1 MPFVVFLYARYL
13 YLVTRKSI
21 MNSLPSLNHSLL
33 SLSVLAALSSPLVHA
48 SPVDIHPSSQS
59 YTGLMFTPNAQ
70 VIKTGDI
77 SLSFHQG
84 VPYRQSISQLDNWFV
99 ATGLF
104 PYLEVGG
111 RIVTKTYDT
120 NLYTEKDGGIR
131 DLSASAKFQL
141 PYIYDLT
148 GFNIAIGAQDI
159 GGAANNFDTKY
170 IVADKTFDALSLRL
184 SGGYG
189 SSVLANGIMDGP
201 FAGAEWQPLSFIQL
215 TAEYDAAEF
224 NSNAKLFTPRGLLP
238 WGSQLS
244 LDYQLYT
251 GHERSEQDV
260 WGVNFSVPLMGYN
273 DNKALDLATSK
284 NEQLAH
290 KVNQQL
296 AESSTASLAN
306 LIDALKNEGFVN
318 LNVGYRNNKM
328 VVALENRRYNHNQMD
343 GVGVALG
350 IIASKAGEG
359 VFSDLT
365 ALIKQSDDTAK
376 VANTQDQNI
385 ELILLTNGLPMFTVN
400 TESKCYREF
409 IQSDV
414 PCDQLSFNTISAKPN
429 FDQTTWLY
437 QTMNNGF
444 GRSQIIL
451 SPALNHRTAT
461 EYGFFD
467 YSLALAANLYTPLWQ
482 GAAVDLRY
490 MVPIANS
497 DDFDEG
503 GLWYQQAFE
512 NKLDRALVHQAFK
525 LPQNIITQFSG
536 GYMMGGY
543 WGGVNETQWYSPQ
556 GSHMLGFEAS
566 KFVPKDE
573 YDTRG
578 RKIADKQ
585 SLIANYTYSL
595 PEYNWQLG
603 LQAGEYF
610 QGDVGARITS
620 NHWLGDTKLSI
631 NYLTTKAKSSNEY
644 EDFVAVSIAVPL
656 TPWRDMK
663 PNYVQVRGIDQFVY
677 SLQTRVGESH
687 NNLNTGLGATSD
699 LQHNIVR
706 QYESRGR
713 LSPAY
718 FKANMQ
724 RLRNAYIKYVKVTV
738 E

>member
-1 MPFVVFLYARYL
+1 
-13 YLVTRKSI
+13 
-21 MNSLPSLNHSLL
+21 MNSLPSMPHSLL
-33 SLSVLAALSSPLVHA
+33 TLSILAAFNSPQVHA
-48 SPVDIHPSSQS
+48 SSVDILPSSQS

-84 VPYRQSISQLDNWFV
+84 IPFRNKISQWDNWFF

-104 PYLEVGG
+104 PNFELGG
-111 RIVTKTYDT
+111 RIVVKNYSCNGYTTKD
-120 NLYTEKDGGIR
+120 KDCLR

-141 PYIYDLT
+141 PYVYDFT
-148 GFNIAIGAQDI
+148 GFNVAIGAQDI

-170 IVADKTFDALSLRL
+170 IAADKTFDSLSLRL

-189 SSVLANGIMDGP
+189 SSVLANGIMNGP
-201 FAGAEWQPLSFIQL
+201 FAGAEWQPLSFMQL

-224 NSNAKLFTPRGLLP
+224 NSNAKLFTPQGLLP
-238 WGSQLS
+238 RGSQLS
-244 LDYQLYT
+244 LDYQVYT
-251 GHERSEQDV
+251 GHERSEQDL
-260 WGVNFSVPLMGYN
+260 WGINFSVPLMGYN
-273 DNKALDLATSK
+273 DNTALNLTTSK
-284 NEQLAH
+284 NEQLAK

-296 AESSTASLAN
+296 AQASTASLAN
-306 LIDALKNEGFVN
+306 LINALKEEDFIN

-328 VVALENRRYNHNQMD
+328 VIALENRRYNHNQLD

-350 IIASKAGEG
+350 IIASKAGDD
-359 VFSDLT
+359 VFSDL
-365 ALIKQSDDTAK
+365 AKLIKKSDSK
-376 VANTQDQNI
+376 ANIQQNQEQRV
-385 ELILLTNGLPMFTVN
+385 ELILLTSGLPMFAVN
-400 TESKCYREF
+400 TETQCYREF
-409 IQSDV
+409 IQSDI
-414 PCDQLSFNTISAKPN
+414 PCKQLSFNTISAKPN
-429 FDQTTWLY
+429 FEQTTWLY
-437 QTMNNGF
+437 QTMNSGF
-444 GRSQIIL
+444 GRSQVIL

-490 MVPIANS
+490 MVPIDNS
-497 DDFDEG
+497 DDFDQG

-512 NKLDRALVHQAFK
+512 NKLDRALIHQAFK

-536 GYMMGGY
+536 GYMMDGY

-556 GSHMLGFEAS
+556 GDHMLGFEAS
-566 KFVPKDE
+566 KFISKDE

-585 SLIANYTYSL
+585 SVLANYTYSL

-610 QGDVGARITS
+610 QGDVGARVTS

-631 NYLTTKAKSSNEY
+631 NYLTSKAKGSSEY
-644 EDFVAVSIAVPL
+644 EDFVAVSIAIPL

-663 PNYVQVRGIDQFVY
+663 PDYVQVRGIDQFVY

-687 NNLNTGLGATSD
+687 NNLNSGLGASSD
-699 LQHNIVR
+699 LQHNIIR
-706 QYESRGR
+706 QYENRGR

-718 FKANMQ
+718 FKANTQ